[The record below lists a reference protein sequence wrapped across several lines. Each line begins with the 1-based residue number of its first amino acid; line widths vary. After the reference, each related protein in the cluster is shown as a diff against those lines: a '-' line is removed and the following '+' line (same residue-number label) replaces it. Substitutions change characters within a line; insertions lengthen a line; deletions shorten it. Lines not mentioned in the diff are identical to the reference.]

1 MANSTNT
8 ISRSWLITQAKKHQS
23 KLLFANVIAIV
34 ATLISVP
41 IPLLM
46 PLMVDEV
53 LLNQPSTGIEMM
65 NRVLPSSWQT
75 ATGYIVLTLVL
86 VVLMRAASQML
97 NILQSRQFT
106 LVSKTITY
114 QMRSKMIDKLGRIS
128 IKQYETRGSGGINAH
143 LVTDIETIDQFIGS
157 TLSKFII
164 GLLTVSGTA
173 IVLLWIE
180 WRLGL
185 FILLVNPV
193 VVYFSR
199 LLGSKVKHLK
209 KRENQAFERF
219 QNRLVETLDGIYQL
233 RAANKEREFL
243 TKLKEQANEVRLSA
257 DKYAWQSEAAGRL
270 SFLLFLLG
278 FELFRAAAMLMVVFS
293 DLSIGQMFA
302 VFGYLWFMLS
312 PVQELLSIQ
321 FSWYSAKAA
330 LGRINTLLDLE
341 EEHRPVSKIN
351 PFTEDKEVEV
361 TVSNVNFSYDGENNV
376 LKDLSLNIPSGKKVA
391 LVGAS
396 GGGKSTLIQL
406 LIGVYRA
413 NSGQIRFNGE
423 TCDDISFDVIRGE
436 IAVVLQQ
443 PILFNDTLRHNLTLG
458 GEHDEA
464 ELWRALEI
472 AQMHDVISKLD
483 HGLDSQIG
491 RNGIRL
497 SGGQRQRLAIA
508 RMVLSNPKFVIL
520 DEATSAL
527 DTATESALHKAL
539 NEFLKGRTTLIVAHR
554 LSAVKQ
560 ADLIYVLE
568 DGRVSQAGTH
578 RELVEQEGLYQTL
591 YGSVQSYAN

>member
-1 MANSTNT
+1 MTNNKDT

-53 LLNQPSTGIEMM
+53 LLNKPSTGIEMM
-65 NRVLPSSWQT
+65 NRVLPDSWHS
-75 ATGYIVLTLVL
+75 APGYIVLTLVL
-86 VVLMRAASQML
+86 VIVMRAASQML

-143 LVTDIETIDQFIGS
+143 LITDIETIDQFIGS
-157 TLSKFII
+157 TLSKFVIS
-164 GLLTVSGTA
+164 LLTVIGTA
-173 IVLLWIE
+173 TVLLWIE

-193 VVYFSR
+193 VIYFSR

-243 TKLKEQANEVRLSA
+243 TELKSQANDVRESA

-278 FELFRAAAMLMVVFS
+278 FELFRAAAMLMVLFS

-341 EEHRPVSKIN
+341 EEYRPVSKVN
-351 PFTEDKEVEV
+351 PFTDNQEVEV
-361 TVSNVNFSYDGENNV
+361 TVSNVNFSYDGDNKV
-376 LKDLSLNIPSGKKVA
+376 LNDLSLTIPAGKKVA

-423 TCDDISFDVIRGE
+423 TCDDISFDVIRNE

-443 PILFNDTLRHNLTLG
+443 PILLEGHTHTGARH
-458 GEHDEA
+458 
-464 ELWRALEI
+464 
-472 AQMHDVISKLD
+472 V
-483 HGLDSQIG
+483 
-491 RNGIRL
+491 
-497 SGGQRQRLAIA
+497 
-508 RMVLSNPKFVIL
+508 VCC
-520 DEATSAL
+520 
-527 DTATESALHKAL
+527 
-539 NEFLKGRTTLIVAHR
+539 
-554 LSAVKQ
+554 
-560 ADLIYVLE
+560 
-568 DGRVSQAGTH
+568 
-578 RELVEQEGLYQTL
+578 
-591 YGSVQSYAN
+591 